1 MKKTVLILVGLL
13 MIFCARQSLADRDQ
27 GGGLKRGD
35 AANPHGRTTEK
46 ARYRRQSDTSRSFC
60 GVTPNFELLDPIVE
74 SGKPLTVRLI
84 LKNSSDSQTE
94 FRYLNT
100 SFIQHI
106 RVYDAQNQRVP
117 FRINAPFTESGAA
130 RITLRARE
138 RATTIVSIDLWRY
151 YDLRPGKYFLEF
163 TYDLRLVS
171 DPTLAAQYMKR
182 YQTEDLVLWDTKKY
196 PFIVGDHHMDVA
208 RHFE

>member
-1 MKKTVLILVGLL
+1 MKKTVLILLGLV
-13 MIFCARQSLADRDQ
+13 MILCALESLADKYQ
-27 GGGLKRGD
+27 SGELKPED
-35 AANPHGRTTEK
+35 AAKPHGRNSEK
-46 ARYRRQSDTSRSFC
+46 ARYYRQSDTSRTFC
-60 GVTPNFELLDPIVE
+60 GVTPNFEVLDPIVE
-74 SGKPLTVRLI
+74 SGKPLTVRLR
-84 LKNSSDSQTE
+84 LKNNSDSQTE

-117 FRINAPFTESGAA
+117 FRVNAPFTESGAA
-130 RITLRARE
+130 RITLRAGE

-151 YDLRPGKYFLEF
+151 YDLRPGKCFLEF

-171 DPTLAAQYMKR
+171 DPTLAARYMKR
-182 YQTEDLVLWDTKKY
+182 YQTDDLVLWDTKKY

-208 RHFE
+208 RH